1 MPTAIKA
8 FSMVLLVNSI
18 IPVWHGETRHR
29 LEDETRLPGKEGSRM
44 GSRSVSP
51 GPENLRRS
59 LEETG
64 RALEAA
70 QAGFDQTADRDLL
83 EYYL

>member
-1 MPTAIKA
+1 
-8 FSMVLLVNSI
+8 
-18 IPVWHGETRHR
+18 
-29 LEDETRLPGKEGSRM
+29 M